1 MGNDPN
7 EFGKARTEQQNS
19 AGYYLAV
26 KTNGIC
32 LCAYTEAGSPQ
43 VALRVTDVAHR
54 RELGAPKGVRKV
66 NCTSL

>member
-26 KTNGIC
+26 KANGIY
-32 LCAYTEAGSPQ
+32 LCAYTEAGSLQ